1 VPHALPSFSL
11 SGYYRHEGD
20 TMTNAQDAPS
30 TLKIGFIGLGDQG
43 GPMAHAI
50 GENGFELHVWARRPE
65 ALEAV
70 AGTPHTV
77 HESVPALA
85 VACNIVVLCL
95 RDDNDIWDVLDRQ
108 GLLKALSP
116 GTIVVSHGTG
126 DPDENSRIAAYLS
139 QEGCIFLDAP
149 VSGGRPGAAART
161 LTTFV
166 GGDTAAFERCK
177 PVFSAFSS
185 KVVQMGPS
193 GSGQLAKLL
202 NNALTMNNLKNA
214 VDVFSL
220 ANRLGLNIP
229 SLFEA
234 VSVSSGSSTILKALG
249 TAITPQIAP
258 HLQRLMRKDIEHFAD
273 GMRHKGLD
281 ATELRDRGLSGAN
294 GLSEIVALVTA
305 SRRAD

>member
-1 VPHALPSFSL
+1 LSFT
-11 SGYYRHEGD
+11 SGR
-20 TMTNAQDAPS
+20 
-30 TLKIGFIGLGDQG
+30 G
-43 GPMAHAI
+43 GPKHWKRLPEFLTWSTRA
-50 GENGFELHVWARRPE
+50 FRRWQ
-65 ALEAV
+65 
-70 AGTPHTV
+70 
-77 HESVPALA
+77 
-85 VACNIVVLCL
+85 VACNIVLLCL

-126 DPDENSRIAAYLS
+126 DPDENSCIAAYLR
-139 QEGCIFLDAP
+139 EKGYIFLDAP

-166 GGDTAAFERCK
+166 GGDTTAFERCK
-177 PVFSAFSS
+177 PIFSTFSS

-193 GSGQLAKLL
+193 GPGQLAKLL
-202 NNALTMNNLKNA
+202 NNALTMTNLKNA

-229 SLFEA
+229 NLFEA
-234 VSVSSGSSTILKALG
+234 VSASSGSSAILKALG
-249 TAITPQIAP
+249 TAITRQIVP
-258 HLQRLMRKDIEHFAD
+258 HLQGLMRKDIKHLAD

-281 ATELRDRGLSGAN
+281 ATELRDRGLSGVN

-305 SRRAD
+305 S